1 MFFRFFFLLAC
12 FAIVV
17 GSCTNN
23 DSKQTLLSAIDG
35 KEHAAILDGKASVD
49 KNTLLIL
56 YNRMEE
62 VDLINRIY
70 ISSKI
75 KSNFFKSI
83 LISFL
88 EIINGGTKRT
98 TFPPAG
104 TKSKPLSKAFNVIVF
119 ASV

>member
-1 MFFRFFFLLAC
+1 MKAVIEPLPLVPTIWIAGIFLHGSSRSFKAFF
-12 FAIVV
+12 
-17 GSCTNN
+17 
-23 DSKQTLLSAIDG
+23 
-35 KEHAAILDGKASVD
+35 ILDNPNWIFSFS
-49 KNTLLIL
+49 TLGEIKSKFSMFSF
-56 YNRMEE
+56 NE
-62 VDLINRIY
+62 INRIY

>member
-1 MFFRFFFLLAC
+1 MKAVIEPLPFVPTIWIAGIFLQGSSKSLKAFF
-12 FAIVV
+12 
-17 GSCTNN
+17 
-23 DSKQTLLSAIDG
+23 
-35 KEHAAILDGKASVD
+35 ILDNPNWIFSLSNLGESKS
-49 KNTLLIL
+49 KFSMFTLIK
-56 YNRMEE
+56 
-62 VDLINRIY
+62 INRIY

-88 EIINGGTKRT
+88 EIINGGTNLT